1 MHKRNFRAESA
12 TADLLMAAER
22 HLPGREAEEH
32 DSVGLQEFFQTKEK
46 GRLVLRLDVLYDI
59 VDQHDV
65 EAVFPRRHIQKIPA
79 DELSRHIHFA
89 EIFLGMLYLVGG
101 QVNARDG
108 ASRFG

>member
-1 MHKRNFRAESA
+1 MHKRNFGTD
-12 TADLLMAAER
+12 TAPTYLLMATER

-79 DELSRHIHFA
+79 DELSRHIPFG
-89 EIFLGMLYLVGG
+89 EIFLGIFYLVG
-101 QVNARDG
+101 
-108 ASRFG
+108 S